1 MWVLIEECFAG
12 NDKSG
17 RAESALGGVMV
28 NESLL
33 NRVQLATLHQRFNR
47 SDLLALRLD
56 CQHRARVN
64 RLVVDHHRA
73 GSAFT
78 AVADAFSTGDVET
91 VTQRVKQRDPRFH
104 LQLCLLTVNG

>member
-12 NDKSG
+12 NDESG
-17 RAESALGGVMV
+17 RAEPTLGGVMV

-33 NRVQLATLHQRFNR
+33 DGMQFAALHQRLNCC
-47 SDLLALRLD
+47 DLLSLRLD
-56 CQHRARVN
+56 RQHRARVN

-78 AVADAFSTGDVET
+78 AVAHAFRTGDVET

-104 LQLCLLTVNG
+104 LQLCLLAVDG